1 VEYEPAMVDALLERF
16 YRPRGM
22 TPRGCHPRDLIN
34 QALLLAEYRGEPPH
48 LTAELLET
56 ACTSYFVEDR
66 G

>member
-1 VEYEPAMVDALLERF
+1 
-16 YRPRGM
+16 M